1 MGYNGGMENKERN
14 KQIVETE
21 IAKEEFLKKLAD
33 LDLTTS
39 HVINLL
45 DHMRHEVWRSTEDCA
60 KGMKFSD
67 ILSRKVVSADEGAY
81 GKYPYE
87 CQ

>member
-1 MGYNGGMENKERN
+1 MWYNGEMENKERN
-14 KQIVETE
+14 KQIVEAEIAKEEFLRKTE

-45 DHMRHEVWRSTEDCA
+45 DHMRHAVRRSTEDYA
-60 KGMKFSD
+60 DEMKFSV
-67 ILSRKVVSADEGAY
+67 ILSRNIVS
-81 GKYPYE
+81 PS
-87 CQ
+87 

>member
-1 MGYNGGMENKERN
+1 MGYNGGMENKEKN

-21 IAKEEFLKKLAD
+21 IAKDEFLRKLAD

-45 DHMRHEVWRSTEDCA
+45 DHMRHAVRRSTEDYA
-60 KGMKFSD
+60 DEMKFSV
-67 ILSRKVVSADEGAY
+67 ILSRNIVSSS
-81 GKYPYE
+81 
-87 CQ
+87 